1 MTKTEHKALPHDPKA
16 KHHTATMDRI
26 LDAAEELFS
35 QRGIEHVMLKDVAE
49 HVGVHNSLMRYY
61 FRDKQDL
68 FDAVIAQRTPMTS
81 ERRMDALLAY
91 ERDHA
96 GDVTLE
102 GILHAY
108 LDTDADRSPCSD
120 RGWRHFGALG
130 ARMSEPRS
138 PGEALID
145 THFDPVMLRLMRL
158 LKKALPGCHNEDILW
173 GCHFLSGALMITLC
187 GTRRAVPVAGGD
199 CAAYDMAD
207 AKERLIAFVAGGLR
221 ETCDARGATRRRTR
235 PRRPAAN
242 AEPAALPSR

>member
-1 MTKTEHKALPHDPKA
+1 MTKTDTKSVPHDPKA

-35 QRGIEHVMLKDVAE
+35 QRGPEHVMLKDVAE
-49 HVGVHNSLMRYY
+49 HVGVHNSLLRYY

-68 FDAVIAQRTPMTS
+68 FDAVVAQRTPITS
-81 ERRMDALLAY
+81 ERRMATLLAY

-96 GDVTLE
+96 GDLTLE

-108 LDTDADRSPCSD
+108 LDTDADGSSCSD

-138 PGEALID
+138 PGEAVID
-145 THFDPVMLRLMRL
+145 AHFDPVMLRLIRL
-158 LKKALPGCHNEDILW
+158 LKKALPGCNNEDILW
-173 GCHFLSGALMITLC
+173 GCHFMSGALMITLC
-187 GTRRAVPVAGGD
+187 GTRRPVPVAGGN
-199 CAAYDMAD
+199 CADYDMAD

-221 ETCDARGATRRRTR
+221 ETCDARGAARRRTR